1 MQQLQ
6 PVDVVIA
13 GGGLVGLTLAKE
25 ITARTS
31 LSVVALERGG
41 PRKTA
46 DYATGMDELD
56 HALRYRMMQ
65 NLSEETVTH
74 RHSMK
79 ANAVP
84 IRQYGSFNPGTGV
97 GGAAEHWGA
106 ICYRFYPEHFT
117 LGTFLREKGG
127 RLPENVAVQDWGFR
141 YDDIEP
147 YYWKAEQL
155 LAWPARRATC
165 KENEWMGETFSKGR
179 GRTNIP
185 TRRTGCRMR
194 RRFSKRACVSW
205 VITPI
210 RFRRPP

>member
-1 MQQLQ
+1 MRQLK

-31 LSVVALERGG
+31 LSVVALERGQ

-46 DYATGMDELD
+46 DYMTGMDELD

-65 NLSEETVTH
+65 NLSEETATH

-117 LGTFLREKGG
+117 LGTFLREKG
-127 RLPENVAVQDWGFR
+127 
-141 YDDIEP
+141 
-147 YYWKAEQL
+147 
-155 LAWPARRATC
+155 
-165 KENEWMGETFSKGR
+165 
-179 GRTNIP
+179 
-185 TRRTGCRMR
+185 
-194 RRFSKRACVSW
+194 
-205 VITPI
+205 
-210 RFRRPP
+210 